1 MDELMEILRGMR
13 TDADQAIQ
21 LLASGQ
27 HKIEDTAAILE
38 RVRACR
44 AEIDGL
50 IQKYGD
56 PREERA

>member
-21 LLASGQ
+21 ILTSGQ
-27 HKIEDTAAILE
+27 HGIQDTPAILD

-44 AEIDGL
+44 NEIDGL

-56 PREERA
+56 PRGERA